1 MCASCV
7 LPRCSLQRLCNSSP
21 ALTRALF
28 FTFSLLLR
36 ALNSFRVINRTPSII
51 IRVPPF
57 YTPFLLC
64 DLRFIAALFTAL
76 SLVTHFYNNTSLY
89 AIITTPFK
97 TFLKALTIEVR
108 NYLYASKS
116 SPLQALIATLI

>member
-36 ALNSFRVINRTPSII
+36 ALNSFRVVNRTPFLTV
-51 IRVPPF
+51 RVPPF
-57 YTPFLLC
+57 YTRFLLC

-76 SLVTHFYNNTSLY
+76 SLATRFYNNTSLC
-89 AIITTPFK
+89 AIIAAPFK
-97 TFLKALTIEVR
+97 NFLKALTIEVG
-108 NYLYASKS
+108 NYLYVSKS
-116 SPLQALIATLI
+116 SPL